1 MNDAGRRLKTK
12 TFVKPGRVAAAPP
25 FAPGESVVYPGHG
38 VGSVTSLEVQRVGG
52 HELKLFVIS
61 FEQDGM
67 TLRVPVEKV
76 KSSGLRRIS
85 TPHVMEGALAKLKE
99 PPVQSRAMWNR
110 RALEYTAKINSGD
123 PSLIAEVVRD
133 LHGVGGERG
142 PSHSQRLLYEQAL
155 GRLTQE
161 LAATEDTL
169 IEEATAKLET
179 LLNAA

>member
-1 MNDAGRRLKTK
+1 MSDAARRLKAK
-12 TFVKPGRVAAAPP
+12 TLVKSGRSPAAPP

-38 VGSVTSLEVQRVGG
+38 VGRVTRLEVQRVGG

-61 FEQDGM
+61 FAQDGM

-85 TPHVMEGALAKLKE
+85 TPRVMEGALAKLKE
-99 PPVQSRAMWNR
+99 PAAQSRTIWNR
-110 RALEYTAKINSGD
+110 RALEYAAKINSGD
-123 PSLIAEVVRD
+123 PCLIAEVVRD
-133 LHGVGGERG
+133 LHCVGGERG

-161 LAATEDTL
+161 LAEIEETH
-169 IEEATAKLET
+169 IEEATAKLEV